1 MDIGRMFLKRN
12 VWWQKHWWLDSF
24 QNGFR
29 YNLNPKDFTS
39 IKFVY
44 QHVIWSFFSFF
55 FIKGPKKAFIHLPNE
70 KGLWILQGTHFTAS
84 WMKMERN
91 EVDTSDGLKT
101 WMHINKDMGIR
112 KSGDMQNFT
121 NNDQRTM
128 TSFGGNKTHQTCMS
142 DIIFWYHISLRRRWY
157 EKSRFVQFLFI
168 SQPRTNSYAG
178 ERKRNKM
185 KKRITSLLDRSV

>member
-1 MDIGRMFLKRN
+1 MAFGIT
-12 VWWQKHWWLDSF
+12 WTQKILPRS
-24 QNGFR
+24 NS
-29 YNLNPKDFTS
+29 FTS
-39 IKFVY
+39 IL
-44 QHVIWSFFSFF
+44 SDLFFRFF
-55 FIKGPKKAFIHLPNE
+55 FIKGPRKAFIHLPNE

-168 SQPRTNSYAG
+168 SQSRTNSYAG
-178 ERKRNKM
+178 EQKRNKK

>member
-29 YNLNPKDFTS
+29 YSLNPKDFTS
-39 IKFVY
+39 MKFVY

-55 FIKGPKKAFIHLPNE
+55 FIKGPRKAFIHLPNE

-121 NNDQRTM
+121 NNDQKTM
-128 TSFGGNKTHQTCMS
+128 TSFGGIKRIKRVCPIS
-142 DIIFWYHISLRRRWY
+142 YFDITFRY
-157 EKSRFVQFLFI
+157 E
-168 SQPRTNSYAG
+168 G
-178 ERKRNKM
+178 DDM
-185 KKRITSLLDRSV
+185 KKAALSSFFSFLNRARIHTQESREETKWKKE